1 MAALHAIYHGN
12 DKFFVGLNN
21 AFLKLIPKGEA
32 VASGMKDFRPISLV
46 HSFAKLLAKILAMRL
61 APKMHDLV
69 DPSQSAFIRGRCI
82 QDNFVLVQQSAAT
95 LHRHKIPAL
104 LMKLDIAKAFDS
116 VSWPFLVSVLRQR
129 GFGNRWIRWILLLLR
144 SASTKVLVNRYAGD
158 AFRHARGL
166 RQGDP
171 LSPLLFVIVMDALA
185 GMFRLAEQLGVLES
199 LRLAGIKHRIS
210 LYADDLVVF
219 ARPEP
224 RDLQA
229 VHAILRCFGGASALH
244 VNLSKSASA
253 PIRCS
258 SALVDSIAP
267 DIACPLMQFPC
278 VYLGLPLSI
287 GRLCKGDLQL
297 VLDKLAAKLPHWKA
311 RLLTKEGRVTYVH
324 AIMTAS
330 VVYQLLALDMEP

>member
-1 MAALHAIYHGN
+1 
-12 DKFFVGLNN
+12 
-21 AFLKLIPKGEA
+21 
-32 VASGMKDFRPISLV
+32 
-46 HSFAKLLAKILAMRL
+46 
-61 APKMHDLV
+61 
-69 DPSQSAFIRGRCI
+69 
-82 QDNFVLVQQSAAT
+82 
-95 LHRHKIPAL
+95 
-104 LMKLDIAKAFDS
+104 
-116 VSWPFLVSVLRQR
+116 
-129 GFGNRWIRWILLLLR
+129 
-144 SASTKVLVNRYAGD
+144 
-158 AFRHARGL
+158 
-166 RQGDP
+166 
-171 LSPLLFVIVMDALA
+171 MDALA

-219 ARPEP
+219 ARPES

-229 VHAILRCFGGASALH
+229 VHAILRCFGGASGLH
-244 VNLSKSASA
+244 VNLAKSAAA

-258 SALVDSIAP
+258 SAMVDNIAP

-287 GRLCKGDLQL
+287 GRLRKGDLEL

-330 VVYQLLALDMEP
+330 VVYQLLALDMEPWFLQAVDKLRRDFFWAGDRDSSAGRCLVDWDLVCRPKHLGGMGFHNLAMLNSALRAKWIWLKKTDHHRSWAGLDLTSAPAAINLFNTSVTICVGDGASVLFWLDPWIGGLNAAAIAPALLAMVKPRFQKRRTV